1 MKLRMVIVRANG
13 KLTAHEL
20 TDRPTLE
27 ELQDLVGGHIERV
40 RHFDRL
46 EGRPCVAFCHEEGE
60 LLGLP
65 FNRIATVLWR
75 LYLGISIKH
84 MPDALVGNVVII
96 QGDEELLRDYE
107 ELASTSSR

>member
-1 MKLRMVIVRANG
+1 MKLRMVIVRANS
-13 KLTAHEL
+13 KLTEHDL

-46 EGRPCVAFCHEEGE
+46 EGRPCVAFCREEGE

-75 LYLGISIKH
+75 LYLGISMKH
-84 MPDALVGNVVII
+84 MPDVLVGDIVII
-96 QGDEELLRDYE
+96 QGDEESLRDCIA
-107 ELASTSSR
+107 LASASSH

>member
-1 MKLRMVIVRANG
+1 MKPRMVIVRADG
-13 KLTAHEL
+13 RLTAQEL

-27 ELQDLVGGHIERV
+27 ELQGLVGGHIELV

-46 EGRPCVAFCHEEGE
+46 EGRPCVAFCREQGK

-75 LYLGISIKH
+75 LHLGISMKH
-84 MPDALVGNVVII
+84 MPDALVGDIVII
-96 QGDEELLRDYE
+96 QGDEELLRDCE
-107 ELASTSSR
+107 ALASVSSR